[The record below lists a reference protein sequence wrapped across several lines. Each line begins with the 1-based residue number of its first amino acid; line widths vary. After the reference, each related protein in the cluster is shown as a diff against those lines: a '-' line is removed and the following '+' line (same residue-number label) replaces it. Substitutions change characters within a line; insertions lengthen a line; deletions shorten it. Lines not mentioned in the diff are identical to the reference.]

1 VKGGAADAE
10 NAEHMTTK
18 PGLFSAK
25 PRLRQQLSFLSMV
38 LAVSVV
44 CLLDTNGHFVLP
56 NLPLVCAG
64 IGLTGLVWFGA
75 PIIGE
80 ARWLFGAVTVL
91 LLALSAVQQK
101 ISGSDVA
108 FVTLLW
114 PWACL
119 TWAIFLAAWM
129 DFLKRCH
136 VFKLSTVVFL
146 LWISGV
152 NGLVLLCRDPFALLV
167 FNIPF
172 GVLLVY
178 YSTETRYGFDG
189 FIRVAGGAYVLCF
202 FVIHGMA
209 AAGAIPFGVLWPEND
224 PMHFLPLFAALGV
237 MFSNRTFDPILCRC
251 WTGRTHL
258 TLMYPWTK
266 WIMGLFDPDHLDL
279 RMSHLLSCCS
289 ISPQKRICI
298 AIFALNLI
306 PRSRALKTKVV
317 TYLRRNG
324 YSDRD
329 IGVCRWCGCIG
340 VLVYDYPGWSCMT
353 DWCHD
358 AAVVDCLIRER
369 RLEEKQHEKER
380 KQKNMSRP
388 DRIVLLPSKN
398 TTAAPGDTHQWE
410 RNALDIPDDD
420 IPF

>member
-1 VKGGAADAE
+1 
-10 NAEHMTTK
+10 MTIR
-18 PGLFSAK
+18 PGSSRAK
-25 PRLRQQLSFLSMV
+25 PRLRHHVSFLSMV
-38 LAVSVV
+38 LAVSLVS
-44 CLLDTNGHFVLP
+44 LLDTSGQFVRP
-56 NLPLVCAG
+56 NIPLVCAG

-75 PIIGE
+75 PFIGE

-91 LLALSAVQQK
+91 LLAFPAVWK
-101 ISGSDVA
+101 KMSGSDAA
-108 FVTLLW
+108 FMTLLW

-129 DFLKRCH
+129 EFLKRCH

-146 LWISGV
+146 LWITGV
-152 NGLVLLCRDPFALLV
+152 NGLVLLCREPFALLV

-178 YSTETRYGFDG
+178 SSTETRYGFDG
-189 FIRVAGGAYVLCF
+189 FIRVAGGAYVLSFC
-202 FVIHGMA
+202 VIHGMA
-209 AAGAIPFGVLWPEND
+209 AAGVNLIGMGWPEST

-237 MFSNRTFDPILCRC
+237 IFSNKKFDPILCRC

-279 RMSHLLSCCS
+279 RMSHLLSCCR

-306 PRSRALKTKVV
+306 PRSRVLKTKVV

-324 YSDRD
+324 YDDCD
-329 IGVCRWCGCIG
+329 IGICGWCGCIG
-340 VLVYDYPGWSCMT
+340 ILVYDYPGWSCMT

-358 AAVVDCLIRER
+358 AAVVDSLIRER

-380 KQKNMSRP
+380 KQHNVSQP
-388 DRIVLLPSKN
+388 DPIVCHPSQN
-398 TTAAPGDTHQWE
+398 TTAVLCDTHQWD